1 LNPGK
6 LEGSDILLSP
16 SIGLSVRRLGG
27 FLYNSESRESRD
39 CVVDTLESRCAPSPV
54 LLPAFAITT
63 TPIPSTMMTKLS
75 SLLSFLALTPLIV
88 SAHTTADHTPTDEET
103 SATATDAWYSKYG
116 QTGDLSFTGVT
127 SFAHLPHIRC
137 LDNPSAELDVAII
150 GMPFDSAV
158 SFRPGAR
165 FGPFG
170 IRSGESR
177 AGITAIRLS
186 VRHTNTP
193 PPPCG
198 PTGSRRQT
206 KIRGYSST
214 TGLNPYQSG
223 YSVIDC
229 GDVPISP
236 FDPSI
241 AIPQVQAAYASL
253 LSRKVANASA
263 FQGLGF
269 AEGLDGRLHPRII
282 SLGGD
287 HTIVGRHPTPYHH
300 LPSLT
305 NLY

>member
-1 LNPGK
+1 LC
-6 LEGSDILLSP
+6 
-16 SIGLSVRRLGG
+16 RRRT
-27 FLYNSESRESRD
+27 RESFLTLVSSFTCIRD
-39 CVVDTLESRCAPSPV
+39 HH
-54 LLPAFAITT
+54 
-63 TPIPSTMMTKLS
+63 TPILSTMMTKLS

-88 SAHTTADHTPTDEET
+88 SAHTTADHNPTDEET
-103 SATATDAWYSKYG
+103 SAAASDAWYSKYG